1 MVAALNA
8 LALLVFGGMSLLAI
22 FKRHWT
28 LVLLFCFFGY
38 EQLLSTSMGLLAS
51 KPWLI
56 NVSVALISATA
67 VGMAMSAGKRPFRGA
82 LNPNSVLVFALIAFS
97 YLGMF
102 YGNTQEAGA
111 HFVKTGFPYMIL
123 LLGVLPCLITGT
135 DVINKM
141 SVPYLLAG
149 CALVVMV
156 LVSPR
161 AEFTGS
167 RLFLDMSYTKGAG
180 TKGNPLAIAEI
191 GGIMVIV
198 GSLMRQTK
206 RSLIIAALRIGGII
220 LGTTICFFSASRGQL
235 IFSIMVA
242 VMFFPVAYQIRNAK
256 QFFIRAGMLGSMAAV
271 MLFVAKKFL
280 FSSEAGER
288 FSGESLTDGVDS
300 RMYFAKTLLGEYFA
314 NPGQY
319 LQGMGIGSFNLYVE
333 AGSGEG
339 FSYPH
344 NLFVEI
350 LADHGLIGFGLLL
363 FIILVSGIHT
373 FKLLRMV
380 HSGLIERHA
389 VAIVLALSGYVTLIS
404 MKQGSYLMLPLPFY
418 AYLIVSKLYLSRVA
432 QLAEEGIL
440 FEEYADGEMNNY
452 EYTDYADGDH
462 QSAETI

>member
-8 LALLVFGGMSLLAI
+8 LALLVFGGITLLAI

-56 NVSVALISATA
+56 NVTVALTSVAAL
-67 VGMAMSAGKRPFRGA
+67 GMAMSAGKRPLRGFINA
-82 LNPNSVLVFALIAFS
+82 NSVLVFGLIVFS
-97 YLGMF
+97 YMGMF
-102 YGNTQEAGA
+102 YGNTPEAGR

-123 LLGVLPCLITGT
+123 LLGVLPCLITSSE
-135 DVINKM
+135 DINKM
-141 SVPYLLAG
+141 SVPFLLAG

-156 LVSPR
+156 LLSPR
-161 AEFTGS
+161 AEFTGT
-167 RLFLDMSYTKGAG
+167 RMFLDMSYTKGAG

-198 GSLMRQTK
+198 GALMRQTNK
-206 RSLIIAALRIGGII
+206 NLIIAALRVGGII
-220 LGTTICFFSASRGQL
+220 LGITICFFSASRGQL
-235 IFSIMVA
+235 IFSIFVA
-242 VMFFPVAYQIRNAK
+242 VLFYPVAYQIRNAK
-256 QFFIRAGMLGSMAAV
+256 QFFIRAGGLGAMAGIL
-271 MLFVAKKFL
+271 MIVAKIFL
-280 FSSEAGER
+280 FSSAAGER
-288 FSGESLTDGVDS
+288 FSGENLTDGMDS
-300 RMYFAKTLLGEYFA
+300 RMYYAKTLLSEYSS

-333 AGSGEG
+333 AGSKEG

-344 NLFVEI
+344 NLFIEI

-363 FIILVSGIHT
+363 LIILVSGIHT

-389 VAIVLALSGYVTLIS
+389 VAIVLALAGYVTLIS
-404 MKQGSYLMLPLPFY
+404 MKQGSYLLLPLPFY
-418 AYLIVSKLYLSRVA
+418 AYLIISKLYISRMA
-432 QLAEEGIL
+432 QLADADELEESVDY
-440 FEEYADGEMNNY
+440 ESYSEY
-452 EYTDYADGDH
+452 GDEDFR
-462 QSAETI
+462 SAESI

>member
-1 MVAALNA
+1 MVAALNV
-8 LALLVFGGMSLLAI
+8 LALLVFGGISVLAI

-56 NVSVALISATA
+56 NVSVALISVAAVATA
-67 VGMAMSAGKRPFRGA
+67 IGSGQRPLRGA
-82 LNPNSVLVFALIAFS
+82 LNPNSILVFALIAFS

-102 YGNTQEAGA
+102 YGNTQDAGA
-111 HFVKTGFPYMIL
+111 HFVRTGFPYMVL

-149 CALVVMV
+149 CALVMMV

-167 RLFLDMSYTKGAG
+167 RMYLDMSYTQGAG
-180 TKGNPLAIAEI
+180 EKGNPLAIAEI

-198 GSLMRQTK
+198 GSLMHQTNK
-206 RSLIIAALRIGGII
+206 NLLIAALRICAIVLGI
-220 LGTTICFFSASRGQL
+220 TICFFSASRGQL

-242 VMFFPVAYQIRNAK
+242 VLFFPVAYQIRNAK
-256 QFFIRAGMLGSMAAV
+256 QFFIRAGMLGTMAAI
-271 MLFVAKKFL
+271 MLFVAKRFL
-280 FSSEAGER
+280 FSSEASER
-288 FSGESLTDGVDS
+288 FSGESLSSGVDS
-300 RMYFAKTLLGEYFA
+300 RMYYAKTLLGEYLA
-314 NPGQY
+314 SPGQY
-319 LQGMGIGSFNLYVE
+319 IQSMGTGSFNLYVD

-350 LADHGLIGFGLLL
+350 IADHGLIGFGLLL
-363 FIILVSGIHT
+363 LIVLVSGIHT

-389 VAIVLALSGYVTLIS
+389 VAIVLAISGYVTLIS
-404 MKQGSYLMLPLPFY
+404 MKQGSYLVLPLPFY
-418 AYLIVSKLYLSRVA
+418 AYLVLSKLYQTRVA
-432 QLAEEGIL
+432 QLAEVSEDDY
-440 FEEYADGEMNNY
+440 EHEYM
-452 EYTDYADGDH
+452 DYADEEF
-462 QSAETI
+462 QSAGAL